1 MQWEERIGR
10 RLKLR
15 DLHILL
21 AVVQWGSMAKAATEL
36 AISQPAV
43 SKAMADMEHALGLK
57 LLDRGPRGIEATV
70 YGRALLRRALA
81 VFDELKQGVKE
92 LEFLADPTSGE
103 LRIGS
108 SEGMAAGFLPAVI
121 NQLSGR
127 YPGLVLN
134 VSQAVFAAM
143 QYRDLRER
151 GIDVLLGRIFVP
163 FAEDDLDAEILFD
176 DQVVVVA
183 GRESPWARRRRPAG
197 EHVTAVIARNRVVA
211 PIACDRDRCRTGQR
225 NSLDAGAECK
235 RDTGVRQVAAES
247 QIFDPDR
254 RVFGVVAGKKSK
266 LLPGTTNPEVRAA
279 VIVAKSPPPPM
290 VNVAM
295 LRLHFMTPVRRHAGR
310 RHAQALRHHGKKG
323 GV

>member
-1 MQWEERIGR
+1 MQWDERIGR

-21 AVVQWGSMAKAATEL
+21 AVVQWGNMAKAATEL

-43 SKAMADMEHALGLK
+43 SKAMADMEHALGVK

-70 YGRALLRRALA
+70 YGHALLRRALA

-121 NQLSGR
+121 DQLSGR

-134 VSQAVFAAM
+134 VSQAVFATM
-143 QYRDLRER
+143 QYRDLRDR

-183 GRESPWARRRRPAG
+183 GRESPWTRRRRLTLADLVEAPWILPPTGTVPGRLAAEVFRASGLEMPQAPVTTLSIHLCCKLLATGRFVATLPNSILHFAG
-197 EHVTAVIARNRVVA
+197 AGMPLKILPIKLPMQPRPVGTVTLKNRTLSPIARLFIDCARE
-211 PIACDRDRCRTGQR
+211 IARPLAR
-225 NSLDAGAECK
+225 
-235 RDTGVRQVAAES
+235 RQ
-247 QIFDPDR
+247 
-254 RVFGVVAGKKSK
+254 G
-266 LLPGTTNPEVRAA
+266 
-279 VIVAKSPPPPM
+279 
-290 VNVAM
+290 
-295 LRLHFMTPVRRHAGR
+295 
-310 RHAQALRHHGKKG
+310 
-323 GV
+323 